1 MSKVRTLLTAAQL
14 CNTAA
19 AATLAAEA
27 DEGFKG
33 SEQVHPLADQ
43 GKALPQV
50 FIPGAGVSEERRWE
64 VIF

>member
-50 FIPGAGVSEERRWE
+50 FIPGAGV
-64 VIF
+64 